1 MVFAVVVLALALALG
16 VVSGGRLAHLAQ
28 LDLRYGGL
36 VAAAVA
42 VQLLGAVAGGP
53 AYPVGLA
60 VSACLAGWFLVLNRG
75 VRGTGLVALG
85 LLCNALVVGLN
96 GAMPVSSAALGHAG
110 VSTQSLLD
118 GSDPR
123 HELAGGSTRL
133 EPLGD
138 VIPVL
143 LPWHAE
149 VVSPGDVLVAAGLG
163 QLVLLAV
170 RRRARGRPAAPRP
183 GCGTLEAHVSTRGAP
198 PWPSEAASAARARR
212 TPPTTASVP
221 TPDRP

>member
-1 MVFAVVVLALALALG
+1 VVFALLVLALALALG
-16 VVSGGRLAHLAQ
+16 VATGGRLAHLAH
-28 LDLRYGGL
+28 LRLRYGGL

-42 VQLLGAVAGGP
+42 VQLLGTLVGGP
-53 AYPVGLA
+53 AYPLGLA
-60 VSACLAGWFLVLNRG
+60 LSAGLAGWFLSRNRG

-85 LLCNALVVGLN
+85 LLANALVVGLN
-96 GAMPVSSAALGHAG
+96 GAMPVSSDALGRAG

-123 HELAGGSTRL
+123 HELAGASTRL
-133 EPLGD
+133 GALGD

-143 LPWHAE
+143 MPAHAE

-170 RRRARGRPAAPRP
+170 RRRLP
-183 GCGTLEAHVSTRGAP
+183 
-198 PWPSEAASAARARR
+198 EAALA
-212 TPPTTASVP
+212 
-221 TPDRP
+221 